1 MLIDIGGREFRVEG
15 RLVRVARREGE
26 KYSHLN
32 DPEGLLHSLRAGSER
47 VDLFTFMQ
55 MLPETTP
62 KYDYPMEWDNL
73 AVLPI
78 TTFDHWMGKQIRFAP
93 RGRIR
98 QAEKKG
104 VSVREVPF
112 GDDLVRGIWEVY
124 NETSVRQGTHNV
136 HYGKDIETVRKI
148 EATFL
153 DQSVFIGAFLE
164 GRMIGFVKLTFDE
177 SRTAAHL
184 VNIASMVK
192 HNDKC
197 PTNALIAQSVR
208 ACAERGIGHLVY
220 QKFSY
225 GKKQMDGLG
234 QFKKVNGF
242 QKVDVPRY
250 FIPLTSLGR
259 IALRFNLHHSF
270 SERIPEP
277 IATRLRQLRRV
288 WYNRKLE
295 LSEAS

>member
-1 MLIDIGGREFRVEG
+1 MNICDREIRIAGRF
-15 RLVRVARREGE
+15 VRIARIEGE
-26 KYSHLN
+26 KYAALNNPEHLVK
-32 DPEGLLHSLRAGSER
+32 GLRTCGAR

-55 MLPETTP
+55 TLPSEPPIYT
-62 KYDYPMEWDNL
+62 YPVERDNW
-73 AVLPI
+73 AVLPV
-78 TTFDHWMGKQIRFAP
+78 TTYEHWLNKQIRFAP
-93 RGRIR
+93 RGRLR

-104 VSVREVPF
+104 VSAREVPF
-112 GDDLVRGIWEVY
+112 GEDLIRGIWEVY
-124 NETSVRQGTHNV
+124 NESSVRQGTRNV

-177 SRTAAHL
+177 SRSAAHL
-184 VNIASMVK
+184 VNIVSMVR

-197 PTNALIAQSVR
+197 PTNVLIAQSVR
-208 ACAERGIGHLVY
+208 SCAERSIGRLVY

-225 GKKQMDGLG
+225 GKKQMDGLS

-242 QKVDVPRY
+242 EKVDMLRY
-250 FIPLTSLGR
+250 YVPLTSLGR
-259 IALRFNLHHSF
+259 IALRLELHHRF

-277 IATRLRQLRRV
+277 IAARLRQLRRV